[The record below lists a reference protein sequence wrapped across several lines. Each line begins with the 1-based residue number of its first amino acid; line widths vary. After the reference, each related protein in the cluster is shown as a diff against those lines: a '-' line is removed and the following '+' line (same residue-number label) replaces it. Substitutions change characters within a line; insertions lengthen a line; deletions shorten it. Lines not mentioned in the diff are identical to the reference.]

1 VEPSQLISLIHGHTP
16 FRVAEYRLLLEG
28 WDNVVLLANGSHVFR
43 FTRRP
48 DVAEQLWKE
57 VQLLPA
63 LSRYLT
69 LRVPV
74 PEYTWMEGDLPHFMG
89 YRLIP
94 GEQLRAS
101 HLGDSSGRIVSGLAL
116 FLTQLQG
123 VSLAELGDLVPRHT
137 GNDWR
142 DLYLVLR
149 EEAQRVVKPR
159 LSPRAASGL
168 LWDLD
173 SYLEDPGNFRFRPSL
188 IHRDL
193 SSDHILYDSST
204 GDLTGVID
212 WGDACVGDPAFDLTG
227 LLADYGLAFAKA
239 VVAVKGDPAE
249 YFERA
254 GFYAKIVGIHQALH
268 GLDVGDRAHV
278 GAGLARLEAVYKPV
292 T

>member
-1 VEPSQLISLIHGHTP
+1 VEPAQLISLIHGHTP

-43 FTRRP
+43 FARRP
-48 DVAEQLWKE
+48 EVAVQLRKE
-57 VQLLPA
+57 AQLLPV
-63 LSRYLT
+63 LSRHLA

-74 PEYTWMEGDLPHFMG
+74 PEYTWMEGDPLYFMG
-89 YRLIP
+89 YRMIP

-101 HLGDSSGRIVSGLAL
+101 LLGDSISGSIASSLAS

-123 VSLAELGDLVPRHT
+123 IPLSELGDLVPRHT
-137 GNDWR
+137 GGDWR
-142 DLYLVLR
+142 DLYLVFR
-149 EEAQRVVKPR
+149 EEAQRLVVPR

-173 SYLEDPGNFRFRPSL
+173 GYLEDTGNFRFRPTL

-204 GDLTGVID
+204 GSLTGVID

-239 VVAVKGDPAE
+239 VMAVKGDPAE
-249 YFERA
+249 YLERA
-254 GFYAKIVGIHQALH
+254 GFYARNVGVYHVLH
-268 GLDVGDRAHV
+268 GLNIWDKAHV
-278 GAGLARLEAVYKPV
+278 KAGLARVEAVY

>member
-1 VEPSQLISLIHGHTP
+1 VEPSQLISLIHRHAS

-48 DVAEQLWKE
+48 DVALQLRKE
-57 VQLLPA
+57 AQLLPV
-63 LSRYLT
+63 LSRHLT
-69 LRVPV
+69 LRVPA
-74 PEYTWMEGDLPHFMG
+74 PEYVWMDGDPPYFMG
-89 YRLIP
+89 YRVIP
-94 GEQLRAS
+94 GEQLRAG
-101 HLGDSSGRIVSGLAL
+101 HLDDSNIDNIASGLAS
-116 FLTQLQG
+116 FLTQLQD
-123 VSLAELGDLVPRHT
+123 VPLSDLGDLVPRHT
-137 GNDWR
+137 GSDWR

-149 EEAQRVVKPR
+149 EEAQRLVKPR

-193 SSDHILYDSST
+193 SSDHILHDSST
-204 GDLTGVID
+204 GGLTGVID
-212 WGDACVGDPAFDLTG
+212 WGDACIGDPSFDLTG

-239 VVAVKGDPAE
+239 VVAIKGDPAE
-249 YFERA
+249 YLERA
-254 GFYAKIVGIHQALH
+254 GFYARNVGVYYVLH
-268 GLDVGDRAHV
+268 GLNIEGRDHV
-278 GAGLARLEAVYKPV
+278 EAGLARLEAVY